1 MCCSLRFCTEPAEA
15 AARQAQMMGS
25 LLLQVNYNLLAVN
38 VAMAGTGIAQLTRK
52 IRHEYGMGNGT
63 GQLSAEN

>member
-1 MCCSLRFCTEPAEA
+1 MLC
-15 AARQAQMMGS
+15 
-25 LLLQVNYNLLAVN
+25 LQVNYNLLAVN

-52 IRHEYGMGNGT
+52 IRHDYGMDNDI